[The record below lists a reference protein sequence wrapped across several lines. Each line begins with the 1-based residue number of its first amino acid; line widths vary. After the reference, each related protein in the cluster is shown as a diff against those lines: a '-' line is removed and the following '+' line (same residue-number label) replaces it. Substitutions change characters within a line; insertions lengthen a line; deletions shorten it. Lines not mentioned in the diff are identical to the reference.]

1 MKDVLKMTTFD
12 GEVVIKKCFIGY
24 AIYDCDSF
32 LGWRLTLKSAKRIGR
47 YLSGKF

>member
-1 MKDVLKMTTFD
+1 MRDLLRITTFD
-12 GEVVIKKCFIGY
+12 GEVVIKKCLIGY

-32 LGWRLTLKSAKRIGR
+32 LGWGLTLKSAKRYGR